1 MKFTVGWTPS
11 AEYDLTRCWLES
23 RDRQAIDDAVQRIE
37 QELSSRP
44 LDAGE
49 SRTGAMRILI
59 VEPIAVY
66 FSVRADD
73 RLVKVVQVT
82 RRSTRG
88 RQR

>member
-11 AEYDLTRCWLES
+11 AEHDLTRCWLES
-23 RDRQAIDDAVQRIE
+23 RDRQAIDEAVQRIE

-49 SRTGAMRILI
+49 SRTGTMRVLI
-59 VEPIAVY
+59 VEPIAVF
-66 FSVRADD
+66 FSVRPDD

>member
-1 MKFTVGWTPS
+1 MKFTVGWTRS
-11 AEYDLTRCWLES
+11 AEHDLARCWLEA
-23 RDRQAIDDAVQRIE
+23 RDRHAIDEAVQRIE
-37 QELSSRP
+37 QELSSHP

-59 VEPIAVY
+59 VEPIAVF
-66 FSVRADD
+66 FSVRPDD

-88 RQR
+88 RSF